1 VPSLGGALVPALLE
15 FGVPVFPPLLPPAPP
30 PPLPPPPP
38 LANESPVVAIN
49 KTNNIVKNLKIVFT
63 VFSKNII
70 KISTCTF

>member
-30 PPLPPPPP
+30 PPPPF
-38 LANESPVVAIN
+38 ANEPPVVAIN
-49 KTNNIVKNLKIVFT
+49 KTNNIVKNLNIVFT

-70 KISTCTF
+70 KISTI